1 MGEITKDQVWKSAI
15 ENYFEEFMQYF
26 APDISQDIDFSKGYM
41 NLDKEL
47 TRLAPKSEQMH
58 RRCDE
63 LLKVTMKNGEE
74 EYVLIHI
81 EVQGYE
87 DREFAK
93 RMYQYINRIYD
104 KYNKKIYPLAIYT
117 HGVENN
123 QPDRYEERFYGMLLV
138 YKFPIYKAIEQDE
151 AKLEAEVNP
160 FATVILAALYALKA
174 KEDEEQRFIFKQRL
188 SKLLFKKGW
197 KREKIVELFYY
208 IDNIIILKDEEK
220 NRILLSEFENVMN
233 EEENEM
239 KFTFDE
245 TNYAQVLRKN
255 ALAQGME
262 KGMEKGIYM
271 VARNLLKKGV
281 SIDII
286 SETTSLSKDKVIELS
301 KLKA

>member
-93 RMYQYINRIYD
+93 RMYQYMYQIYD

-123 QPDRYEERFYGMLLV
+123 QIAM
-138 YKFPIYKAIEQDE
+138 
-151 AKLEAEVNP
+151 
-160 FATVILAALYALKA
+160 
-174 KEDEEQRFIFKQRL
+174 
-188 SKLLFKKGW
+188 KK
-197 KREKIVELFYY
+197 
-208 IDNIIILKDEEK
+208 D
-220 NRILLSEFENVMN
+220 S
-233 EEENEM
+233 
-239 KFTFDE
+239 
-245 TNYAQVLRKN
+245 
-255 ALAQGME
+255 ME
-262 KGMEKGIYM
+262 CC
-271 VARNLLKKGV
+271 
-281 SIDII
+281 
-286 SETTSLSKDKVIELS
+286 
-301 KLKA
+301 